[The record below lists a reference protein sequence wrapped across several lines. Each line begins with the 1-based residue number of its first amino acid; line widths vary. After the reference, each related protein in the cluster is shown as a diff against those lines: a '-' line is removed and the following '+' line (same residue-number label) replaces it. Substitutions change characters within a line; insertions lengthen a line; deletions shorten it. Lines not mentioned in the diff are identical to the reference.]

1 MTLDLS
7 VFWVIA
13 LVLVLAWTLDRT
25 LIKPLTRVM
34 QDREQAIA
42 SARELAESA
51 TQRAATAAREFE
63 EKRTEARADIFKQ
76 ISYKKVDIE
85 IARFLDFYIELG
97 PKKWELVD
105 NLNVIKSGTDINF
118 VGGIRL
124 GDSESWEANFFL
136 DKSKQAEIGRDPITN
151 KAQYGLGEDTEDVF
165 GFKAIRHYNKRVA
178 LILEAADKSS
188 SGGSYSLGFRYKL

>member
-34 QDREQAIA
+34 QEREQAIA

-51 TQRAATAAREFE
+51 TQRAAAAAREFE

-76 ISYKKVDIE
+76 MDKMRQDLLGHREDILQK
-85 IARFLDFYIELG
+85 ARIEADAAF
-97 PKKWELVD
+97 KEA
-105 NLNVIKSGTDINF
+105 ST
-118 VGGIRL
+118 RL
-124 GDSESWEANFFL
+124 S
-136 DKSKQAEIGRDPITN
+136 
-151 KAQYGLGEDTEDVF
+151 AQTEDARAQLEHDAQAL
-165 GFKAIRHYNKRVA
+165 GIAVA
-178 LILEAADKSS
+178 EQMLDRKILSN
-188 SGGSYSLGFRYKL
+188 